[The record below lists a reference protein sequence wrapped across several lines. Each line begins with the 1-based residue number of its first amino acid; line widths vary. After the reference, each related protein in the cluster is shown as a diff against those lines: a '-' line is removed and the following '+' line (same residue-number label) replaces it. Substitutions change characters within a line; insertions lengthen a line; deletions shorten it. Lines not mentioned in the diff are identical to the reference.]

1 MYNTSSGLL
10 SLVLVVVLMNG
21 SVPLMKDDPDFEYSV
36 FGCGAE

>member
-10 SLVLVVVLMNG
+10 SLVVVLMNG